1 MRHLTTALLFTLSL
15 STGLQAQESTSQER
29 LPDLL
34 GIWIIDLR
42 PSPDSDPYFQ
52 ELKIEEIGTDSF
64 SGTFYGSD
72 IRDVQTNTQWSKL
85 HFAFTTS
92 DNTHDYYHIGY
103 LENGVLTGTSYCP
116 GRGFV
121 QPWAGEKK

>member
-1 MRHLTTALLFTLSL
+1 MAQFATTILLLFTFMA
-15 STGLQAQESTSQER
+15 GLQAQDPTTDNR
-29 LPDLL
+29 LEKLS
-34 GIWIIDLR
+34 GTWQIDLR